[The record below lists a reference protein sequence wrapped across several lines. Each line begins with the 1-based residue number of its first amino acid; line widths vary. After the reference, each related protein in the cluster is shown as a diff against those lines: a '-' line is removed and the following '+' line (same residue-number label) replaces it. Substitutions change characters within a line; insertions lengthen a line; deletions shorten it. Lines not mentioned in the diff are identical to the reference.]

1 MEASN
6 TEETFNNG
14 KKKHASVIAWTEVGA
29 TSGWKYLAIKDAGDR
44 LRMAFD
50 TRDST
55 TVTKAHLCST

>member
-29 TSGWKYLAIKDAGDR
+29 TSGWKYLAIKDAGD
-44 LRMAFD
+44 LLEWPL
-50 TRDST
+50 TR
-55 TVTKAHLCST
+55 VTQQQ